1 MRNDGIHMP
10 ELPEPTLDELERL
23 AEAIGERADGFELD
37 MPDGSVARGYRAPGI
52 HGTLPEGWRVYDIM
66 ECDSER
72 WTPYPGYEDV
82 AEADREDG
90 ENGRYE
96 TSLVIDDNPGPTS
109 STRATRSSPDTT
121 CPAWTGSSTRD
132 TAAMTASSCP
142 TTSHVSPRPPCP
154 SWSPPGRSRR
164 SDDKDKRISIY
175 VCAYP
180 LIGFRSR
187 SWSSC
192 G

>member
-1 MRNDGIHMP
+1 MKNDGIHMP
-10 ELPEPTLDELERL
+10 ELPEPTVDELERL

-52 HGTLPEGWRVYDIM
+52 HGILPEGWRVYDIM

-96 TSLVIDDNPGPTS
+96 TSLVIDDNPGPHFVDQGDPFV
-109 STRATRSSPDTT
+109 TRHDLSGVDWEFDEGHCGYDGVQLSDDIARL
-121 CPAWTGSSTRD
+121 
-132 TAAMTASSCP
+132 TAAAMPVMESVRTE
-142 TTSHVSPRPPCP
+142 SPIR
-154 SWSPPGRSRR
+154 
-164 SDDKDKRISIY
+164 
-175 VCAYP
+175 
-180 LIGFRSR
+180 
-187 SWSSC
+187 
-192 G
+192 

>member
-1 MRNDGIHMP
+1 MGRHRDRSDSEGTVAAGVRAAAGGPDGQGAGVSV
-10 ELPEPTLDELERL
+10 DD
-23 AEAIGERADGFELD
+23 GEVADGELD

-96 TSLVIDDNPGPTS
+96 TSLVIDDNPGPHFVDQGDPFV
-109 STRATRSSPDTT
+109 TRHDLSGVDWEFDEGHCGYDGVQLSDDIARL
-121 CPAWTGSSTRD
+121 AA
-132 TAAMTASSCP
+132 AAMPVMESARTEP
-142 TTSHVSPRPPCP
+142 IR
-154 SWSPPGRSRR
+154 
-164 SDDKDKRISIY
+164 
-175 VCAYP
+175 
-180 LIGFRSR
+180 
-187 SWSSC
+187 
-192 G
+192 

>member
-82 AEADREDG
+82 AEADRH
-90 ENGRYE
+90 R
-96 TSLVIDDNPGPTS
+96 
-109 STRATRSSPDTT
+109 RQ
-121 CPAWTGSSTRD
+121 
-132 TAAMTASSCP
+132 
-142 TTSHVSPRPPCP
+142 PRPPLRR
-154 SWSPPGRSRR
+154 PGRPVRHQTRPVRR
-164 SDDKDKRISIY
+164 GLGVRRGT
-175 VCAYP
+175 
-180 LIGFRSR
+180 LRL
-187 SWSSC
+187 
-192 G
+192 

>member
-10 ELPEPTLDELERL
+10 ELPEPTVDELERL

-96 TSLVIDDNPGPTS
+96 TSLVIDDNPGPHFVDQGDPFV
-109 STRATRSSPDTT
+109 TRHDLS
-121 CPAWTGSSTRD
+121 AWTGSSTRD

-142 TTSHVSPRPPCP
+142 TTSRVSPRPPCP

>member
-96 TSLVIDDNPGPTS
+96 TSLVIDDNPGPHFV
-109 STRATRSSPDTT
+109 D
-121 CPAWTGSSTRD
+121 
-132 TAAMTASSCP
+132 
-142 TTSHVSPRPPCP
+142 
-154 SWSPPGRSRR
+154 
-164 SDDKDKRISIY
+164 
-175 VCAYP
+175 
-180 LIGFRSR
+180 
-187 SWSSC
+187 
-192 G
+192 

>member
-10 ELPEPTLDELERL
+10 ELSEPTLDELERL

-52 HGTLPEGWRVYDIM
+52 HGILPEGWRVYDIM

-96 TSLVIDDNPGPTS
+96 TSLVIDDNPAPL
-109 STRATRSSPDTT
+109 RR
-121 CPAWTGSSTRD
+121 
-132 TAAMTASSCP
+132 
-142 TTSHVSPRPPCP
+142 
-154 SWSPPGRSRR
+154 PGRPVRHQTRPVRR
-164 SDDKDKRISIY
+164 GLGVRRG
-175 VCAYP
+175 A
-180 LIGFRSR
+180 LRL
-187 SWSSC
+187 
-192 G
+192 